1 MLPPCTE
8 SRQETLSDRE
18 LLPMMPTTNKSAPL
32 ALRILVAEDSR
43 TNQRLATRLLE
54 RQGHAVTVVS
64 NGKEAVEA
72 IRRELFDLVLMDV
85 DMPVMDGLTATRAIR
100 SLESRHGTRMPIVA
114 VTTRDNQ
121 RDCLAAGMDA
131 HLSKPLRMDRL
142 NRTLEVVLPKSAA

>member
-1 MLPPCTE
+1 MIPNDDKPG
-8 SRQETLSDRE
+8 
-18 LLPMMPTTNKSAPL
+18 PL

-43 TNQRLATRLLE
+43 TNQRLAVRLLE
-54 RQGHAVTVVS
+54 RQGHAVTIVN

-85 DMPVMDGLTATRAIR
+85 EMPVMDGLAATRAIR
-100 SLESRHGTRMPIVA
+100 SYESRRGTRLPIVA

-131 HLSKPLRMDRL
+131 HLNKPLRLDRL
-142 NRTLEVVLPKSAA
+142 NRTLQVVLPKSAA

>member
-1 MLPPCTE
+1 MIQDTDKP
-8 SRQETLSDRE
+8 R
-18 LLPMMPTTNKSAPL
+18 PL

-54 RQGHAVTVVS
+54 RQGHAVTIVS

-85 DMPVMDGLTATRAIR
+85 EMPIMDGLAATRAIR
-100 SLESRHGTRMPIVA
+100 SYESRRGTRLPIVA
-114 VTTRDNQ
+114 VTTRDNH

-131 HLSKPLRMDRL
+131 HLNKPLRLDRL

>member
-1 MLPPCTE
+1 
-8 SRQETLSDRE
+8 
-18 LLPMMPTTNKSAPL
+18 MMQKADKSGPL

-43 TNQRLATRLLE
+43 TNQRLAAHLLE
-54 RQGHAVTVVS
+54 RQGHAVTIVN

-85 DMPVMDGLTATRAIR
+85 EMPIMDGLAATRAIR
-100 SLESRHGTRMPIVA
+100 SYESRRGTRLPIVA

-131 HLSKPLRMDRL
+131 HLNKPLRLDRL

>member
-1 MLPPCTE
+1 MIQDTDKP
-8 SRQETLSDRE
+8 R
-18 LLPMMPTTNKSAPL
+18 PL

-54 RQGHAVTVVS
+54 RQGHAVTIVS

-85 DMPVMDGLTATRAIR
+85 EMPIMDGLAATRAIR
-100 SLESRHGTRMPIVA
+100 SYESRRGTRLPIVA
-114 VTTRDNQ
+114 VTTRDNH

-131 HLSKPLRMDRL
+131 HLNKPLRLDRL
-142 NRTLEVVLPKSAA
+142 NRALQVVLPKSAA

>member
-1 MLPPCTE
+1 
-8 SRQETLSDRE
+8 
-18 LLPMMPTTNKSAPL
+18 MMQNADKSGPL

-43 TNQRLATRLLE
+43 TNQRLAAHLLE
-54 RQGHAVTVVS
+54 RQGHAVTIVN

-85 DMPVMDGLTATRAIR
+85 EMPIMDGLAATRAIR
-100 SLESRHGTRMPIVA
+100 SYESRRGTRLPIVA

-131 HLSKPLRMDRL
+131 HLNKPLRLDRL